1 MRTTIP
7 RIFAFARYWRLRRR
21 PNSLP
26 LDWRPVASTQGT
38 TRYTRFR
45 EWLLVLNACGIPH
58 QTIQLSGR
66 EYIYVPALLEN
77 IALNELGAFVQESTS
92 PAPQMPRLPVHP
104 HAYAAALALLPVI
117 LWHGWR
123 MGWWHA
129 PLWLPAPEL
138 WSAAGLLD
146 AVRVRVFNE
155 WYRIVTA
162 LTLHASLTHLCG
174 NVAFG
179 SLFLTLLARLMG
191 VGRALW
197 LTLLGGAL
205 GNALTVLMRPRP
217 VLSMGFS
224 TALFA
229 SIGAISGYLACQQ
242 QGKRKAML
250 PVAAAA
256 ALLAMLGTEGENTD
270 YAAHLAGLGCGLAL
284 GAFEGWRLRSKRAG
298 LGQWWAAT
306 AAALL
311 VAMAWW
317 WAFAA
322 SSN

>member
-1 MRTTIP
+1 MRTQP
-7 RIFAFARYWRLRRR
+7 RAFAFSRYWRLRRR

-77 IALNELGAFVQESTS
+77 NALIELGAFVKESTS
-92 PAPQMPRLPVHP
+92 PAPQPPPLPVYP
-104 HAYAAALALLPVI
+104 HAFLVALALLPII

-123 MGWWHA
+123 VGWWHT
-129 PLWLPAPEL
+129 PLWLPAAET
-138 WSAAGLLD
+138 WNAAGILD
-146 AVRVRVFNE
+146 AVRIRVFNE
-155 WYRIVTA
+155 WYRTVTA

-179 SLFLTLLARLMG
+179 SIFLTLLARLTG
-191 VGRALW
+191 IGRALC

-205 GNALTVLMRPRP
+205 GNGLTVLLRPRP
-217 VLSMGFS
+217 VLSLGFS

-229 SIGAISGYLACQQ
+229 SIGAVSGYMACQQ
-242 QGKRKAML
+242 QGRRKAML

-256 ALLAMLGTEGENTD
+256 ALLAMLGTEGDNTD
-270 YAAHLAGLGCGLAL
+270 YAAHLAGLGCGLLL
-284 GAFEGWRLRSKRAG
+284 GALEAWRVRNNRAG
-298 LGQWWAAT
+298 LGQWWAGAAT
-306 AAALL
+306 ALI
-311 VAMAWW
+311 VAVAWW
-317 WAFAA
+317 RAFAA
-322 SSN
+322 ING

>member
-7 RIFAFARYWRLRRR
+7 RVFTFSRYWRLRRR

-58 QTIQLSGR
+58 QTIQMGGR

-77 IALNELGAFVQESTS
+77 IARGELGAFVKESTT
-92 PAPQMPRLPVHP
+92 PAPLAPPLPIHSNAFV
-104 HAYAAALALLPVI
+104 AALALLPVI

-123 MGWWHA
+123 MGWWAA

-138 WSAAGLLD
+138 WSAAGVLD
-146 AVRVRVFNE
+146 VVRVRVFNE
-155 WYRIVTA
+155 WYRTITA

-179 SLFLTLLARLMG
+179 SIFLTLLARLTG
-191 VGRALW
+191 IGRALW

-205 GNALTVLMRPRP
+205 GNGLTVLLRPHP

-229 SIGAISGYLACQQ
+229 SIGTVSGYMACQQ
-242 QGKRKAML
+242 QGRRKAML

-270 YAAHLAGLGCGLAL
+270 YAAHLAGLGCGLLL
-284 GAFEGWRLRSKRAG
+284 GALEAWRVRNERAG
-298 LGQWWAAT
+298 LGQWWAGAAT
-306 AAALL
+306 ALL
-311 VAMAWW
+311 VAAAWW

-322 SSN
+322 INA

>member
-1 MRTTIP
+1 M
-7 RIFAFARYWRLRRR
+7 
-21 PNSLP
+21 
-26 LDWRPVASTQGT
+26 
-38 TRYTRFR
+38 
-45 EWLLVLNACGIPH
+45 
-58 QTIQLSGR
+58 
-66 EYIYVPALLEN
+66 
-77 IALNELGAFVQESTS
+77 
-92 PAPQMPRLPVHP
+92 
-104 HAYAAALALLPVI
+104 AALALLPVI

-129 PLWLPAPEL
+129 PLWLPAPDL
-138 WSAAGLLD
+138 WNTAGVLD
-146 AVRVRVFNE
+146 GVRVRVFNE
-155 WYRIVTA
+155 WYRTVTA

-179 SLFLTLLARLMG
+179 SLFLILLARLTG
-191 VGRALW
+191 IGRALW

-205 GNALTVLMRPRP
+205 GNALTALLRPRP
-217 VLSMGFS
+217 VLSLGFS

-229 SIGAISGYLACQQ
+229 SIGAISGYMACQQ

-284 GAFEGWRLRSKRAG
+284 GAFEGWRARNNRAR
-298 LGQWWAAT
+298 LGQWVSGA

-311 VAMAWW
+311 VAGAWW

-322 SSN
+322 ISN

>member
-1 MRTTIP
+1 MRTTTP
-7 RIFAFARYWRLRRR
+7 RVFVFSRYWRLRRR

-45 EWLLVLNACGIPH
+45 DWLLVLNACGIPH
-58 QTIQLSGR
+58 QTIQLNGR

-77 IALNELGAFVQESTS
+77 IALNELGAFVQESLT
-92 PAPQMPRLPVHP
+92 PAPQAPSLPVHP
-104 HAYAAALALLPVI
+104 HAFVAALALLPVI

-129 PLWLPAPEL
+129 PLWLPSPDL
-138 WSAAGLLD
+138 WNTAGVLD
-146 AVRVRVFNE
+146 GVRVRVFNE
-155 WYRIVTA
+155 WYRTVTA

-179 SLFLTLLARLMG
+179 SLFLILLARLTG
-191 VGRALW
+191 IGRALW

-205 GNALTVLMRPRP
+205 GNALTALLRPRP
-217 VLSMGFS
+217 VLSLGFS

-229 SIGAISGYLACQQ
+229 SIGAISGYMACQQ

-284 GAFEGWRLRSKRAG
+284 GAFEGWRARNNRAR
-298 LGQWWAAT
+298 LGQWVSGA

-311 VAMAWW
+311 VAGAWW

-322 SSN
+322 ISN

>member
-1 MRTTIP
+1 MRTTVP
-7 RIFAFARYWRLRRR
+7 RVFVFSRYWRLRRR

-58 QTIQLSGR
+58 QTIQMSGR

-77 IALNELGAFVQESTS
+77 IAQNELGAFVQESTS
-92 PAPQMPRLPVHP
+92 PAPQAPPLPVHP

-123 MGWWHA
+123 VGWWPP
-129 PLWLPAPEL
+129 PLWLPAPDL
-138 WSAAGLLD
+138 WSAAGVLD
-146 AVRVRVFNE
+146 VVRVRVFNE
-155 WYRIVTA
+155 WHRTFTA

-179 SLFLTLLARLMG
+179 SIFLTLLARLTG
-191 VGRALW
+191 IGRALW

-205 GNALTVLMRPRP
+205 GNVLTVLLRPRP
-217 VLSMGFS
+217 VFSMGFS

-229 SIGAISGYLACQQ
+229 SIGAVSGYMACQQ
-242 QGKRKAML
+242 QGRRKAML

-270 YAAHLAGLGCGLAL
+270 YAAHLAGLGCGLVL
-284 GAFEGWRLRSKRAG
+284 GALEAWRVRNKRAG
-298 LGQWWAAT
+298 LGQWWAGAAT
-306 AAALL
+306 ALL
-311 VAMAWW
+311 VAAAWW

-322 SSN
+322 IKS

>member
-1 MRTTIP
+1 M
-7 RIFAFARYWRLRRR
+7 
-21 PNSLP
+21 
-26 LDWRPVASTQGT
+26 
-38 TRYTRFR
+38 
-45 EWLLVLNACGIPH
+45 
-58 QTIQLSGR
+58 
-66 EYIYVPALLEN
+66 
-77 IALNELGAFVQESTS
+77 
-92 PAPQMPRLPVHP
+92 
-104 HAYAAALALLPVI
+104 
-117 LWHGWR
+117 
-123 MGWWHA
+123 
-129 PLWLPAPEL
+129 
-138 WSAAGLLD
+138 
-146 AVRVRVFNE
+146 RVRVFNE
-155 WYRIVTA
+155 WYRTVTA

-179 SLFLTLLARLMG
+179 SLFLTLLARLTG

-197 LTLLGGAL
+197 ITLIGGAL
-205 GNALTVLMRPRP
+205 GNALTILLRPRP

-229 SIGAISGYLACQQ
+229 SIGAISGYMACQQ

-298 LGQWWAAT
+298 LGQGLAAT

-317 WAFAA
+317 RAFAA

>member
-1 MRTTIP
+1 MRTQP
-7 RIFAFARYWRLRRR
+7 RAFAFSRYWRLRRR

-58 QTIQLSGR
+58 QTIQMSGR

-77 IALNELGAFVQESTS
+77 KALIELGAFVKESTS
-92 PAPQMPRLPVHP
+92 PAPQPPPLPVYP
-104 HAYAAALALLPVI
+104 HAFLVALALLPII

-123 MGWWHA
+123 VGWWHT
-129 PLWLPAPEL
+129 PLWLPAAET
-138 WSAAGLLD
+138 WNAAGILD

-155 WYRIVTA
+155 WYRTVTA

-179 SLFLTLLARLMG
+179 SIFLTLLARLTG
-191 VGRALW
+191 IGRALW

-205 GNALTVLMRPRP
+205 GNALTALLRPRP
-217 VLSMGFS
+217 VLSLGFS

-229 SIGAISGYLACQQ
+229 SIGAISGYMACQQ

-284 GAFEGWRLRSKRAG
+284 GAFEGWRARNNRAR
-298 LGQWWAAT
+298 LGQWVSGA

-311 VAMAWW
+311 VAGAWW

-322 SSN
+322 ISN

>member
-1 MRTTIP
+1 MRTATP
-7 RIFAFARYWRLRRR
+7 RVFAFSRYWRVRRR

-45 EWLLVLNACGIPH
+45 ELLLVLNACGIPH
-58 QTIQLSGR
+58 QTIQMDGR

-77 IALNELGAFVQESTS
+77 MAHGELGAFVKESTT
-92 PAPQMPRLPVHP
+92 PAPQQPPLPVHS
-104 HAYAAALALLPVI
+104 HAFMAALVLLPVI

-123 MGWWHA
+123 VGWWHA
-129 PLWLPAPEL
+129 PHLLPATEL
-138 WSAAGLLD
+138 WSSAGLLD

-155 WYRIVTA
+155 WYRTVTA

-179 SLFLTLLARLMG
+179 SIFLTLLARLTG
-191 VGRALW
+191 IGRALW

-205 GNALTVLMRPRP
+205 GNGLTVLLRPRP
-217 VLSMGFS
+217 VFSLGFS

-229 SIGAISGYLACQQ
+229 GIGAISGYMACQQ
-242 QGKRKAML
+242 QGRRKAML

-270 YAAHLAGLGCGLAL
+270 YAAHLAGLGCGLLL
-284 GAFEGWRLRSKRAG
+284 GAFEAWRVRNKRAG
-298 LGQWWAAT
+298 LNQWFAGAAT
-306 AAALL
+306 ALL
-311 VAMAWW
+311 VAAAWC

-322 SSN
+322 IKG